1 MVSLGTADIRET
13 YTMTITNPDDG
24 AYRIT
29 WMNPTTFKREVS
41 EECKANSSS
50 SSLRNNIKD
59 YYKSQGVDIVVALA
73 FYDEAGEMLESSTDA
88 HQYVYTISVDRLIS
102 GTTATSMTVSKFGS
116 ESDIVLEKT

>member
-41 EECKANSSS
+41 EECKANSSA
-50 SSLRNNIKD
+50 SSLRNNIRD

-88 HQYVYTISVDRLIS
+88 YQYVYTISVDRLIS